1 MKVEEIYMNNKGI
14 KNILSEDELENI
26 EGGTGDNSSKFEE
39 IDGTV
44 IEVLPNAGFIVQLDN
59 GEEVKA
65 YMSGALRMYFIRVLV
80 GDRVTVKRLTSD
92 HSNARVIYKYK
103 G

>member
-1 MKVEEIYMNNKGI
+1 MNNKGI
-14 KNILSEDELENI
+14 NNILSEDELENI

-39 IDGTV
+39 IDGIV
-44 IEVLPNAGFIVQLDN
+44 IEILPNAGFIVQLEN

-65 YMSGALRMYFIRVLV
+65 YMSGALRMNFIRILV
-80 GDRVTVKRLTSD
+80 GDHVTVKRLTSD
-92 HSNARVIYKYK
+92 HSSARVIYRYK

>member
-1 MKVEEIYMNNKGI
+1 MNNKGI

-44 IEVLPNAGFIVQLDN
+44 IEILPNAGFIVQLDN

-65 YMSGALRMYFIRVLV
+65 YMSGALRMNFIRILV
-80 GDRVTVKRLTSD
+80 GDHVKVKCLTSD
-92 HSNARVIYKYK
+92 HSSARVIYRYK

>member
-1 MKVEEIYMNNKGI
+1 MKVEEISMSNKGI
-14 KNILSEDELENI
+14 KNILSDDELDNIAGGAGEN
-26 EGGTGDNSSKFEE
+26 NAKYEE

-44 IEVLPNAGFIVQLDN
+44 IEALANAGFMIQLDN

-65 YMSGALRMYFIRVLV
+65 YMSGLLRMNYVRILV

-92 HSNARVIYKYK
+92 HSSAIVIYKYK